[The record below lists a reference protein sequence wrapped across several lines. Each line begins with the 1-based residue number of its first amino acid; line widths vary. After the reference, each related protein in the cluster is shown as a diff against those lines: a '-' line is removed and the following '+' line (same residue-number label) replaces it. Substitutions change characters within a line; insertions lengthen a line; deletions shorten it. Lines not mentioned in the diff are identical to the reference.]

1 MKRFDEPNAYQ
12 NDKPSRQETV
22 QNSNIVGFAS
32 FKEKKAESEYKKA
45 IESILARAQKADW

>member
-1 MKRFDEPNAYQ
+1 MKRFDEPNACQ
-12 NDKPSRQETV
+12 NDKQSCQETV

-45 IESILARAQKADW
+45 IESILARARKADW